1 MWNKISRW
9 YKKVEF
15 PLLQIIAVVY
25 VMAFFVHVHQE
36 DYHSAMTDTIIAV
49 LAGIYAISIIIDRRG
64 K

>member
-1 MWNKISRW
+1 
-9 YKKVEF
+9 VEF

-25 VMAFFVHVHQE
+25 VMAFFVHVHQG